1 MPASIKSVGVAT
13 VRYKPEAITG
23 GEALCRALV
32 DAGCKVLVGPDLGH
46 VCPELGAAA
55 CPVADLADL
64 VCADLAIS
72 LGGDGTLLALA
83 RHAGPRGTPLLGVD
97 FGSFGF
103 LASEGFADL
112 MAQLPTL
119 LSGEYETE
127 PRLMVQSELVRE
139 GHSVARYVGLNEAV
153 IAKSDVRRLV
163 WLNTRVNGELMANY
177 PADGLII
184 STPTG
189 STAYALSAGGP
200 IISPAVES
208 FLITPICPHTLY
220 SRPLVLEP
228 SAIIEVEAM
237 QRSRPILGIT
247 LTVDGQEAIG
257 LKPGDVVITTRAPF
271 DAHLVRLSHGSFY
284 ERLRVKLHWDTE
296 R

>member
-1 MPASIKSVGVAT
+1 VAGVQVLCRELTAAGRQVLLGPGLDSECPPLGDSVRPAS
-13 VRYKPEAITG
+13 
-23 GEALCRALV
+23 
-32 DAGCKVLVGPDLGH
+32 DLAQLA
-46 VCPELGAAA
+46 E
-55 CPVADLADL
+55 ADL
-64 VCADLAIS
+64 VVS

-83 RHAGPRGTPLLGVD
+83 RHAGPRGTPLLGLD

-103 LASEGFADL
+103 LASESFEQL
-112 MAQLPTL
+112 LAQLPAL
-119 LSGEYETE
+119 LTGDYRTE
-127 PRLMVQSELVRE
+127 PRLMVQSEVIRQGQKLV
-139 GHSVARYVGLNEAV
+139 RYVGLNEAV
-153 IAKSDVRRLV
+153 IAKSDVRHLV
-163 WLNTRVNGELMANY
+163 WLNTRVNGELMATY

-228 SAIIEVEAM
+228 SAVIEVEAV
-237 QRSRPILGIT
+237 QRSRPMVGIT
-247 LTVDGQEAIG
+247 LTVDGQEAVE
-257 LKPGDVVITTRAPF
+257 LKPGDVVVTSRAPF
-271 DAHLVRLSHGSFY
+271 DAHLVRLTQSSFY

>member
-1 MPASIKSVGVAT
+1 MPSPIRTVGVAA
-13 VRYKPEAITG
+13 VRYKPEAIAG
-23 GEALCRALV
+23 AEVLCRALV
-32 DAGCKVLVGPDLGH
+32 AADCKVLLGPGLDSL
-46 VCPELGAAA
+46 CAALAEAA
-55 CPVADLADL
+55 CPVSDLAEL
-64 VCADLAIS
+64 AGADLAIS

-103 LASEGFADL
+103 LASESFEQL
-112 MAQLPTL
+112 LAQLPAL
-119 LSGEYETE
+119 LAGHYSTE
-127 PRLMVQSELVRE
+127 PRLMVQSEVVRE
-139 GHSVARYVGLNEAV
+139 GKGRARYVGLNEAV
-153 IAKSDVRRLV
+153 IAKSDVRHLV
-163 WLNTRVNGELMANY
+163 WLNTRVNGELMATY

-208 FLITPICPHTLY
+208 FVITPICPHTLY

-228 SAIIEVEAM
+228 SAVIEVEAI

-247 LTVDGQEAIG
+247 LTVDGQEAVD
-257 LKPGDVVITTRAPF
+257 LAPGDVVVTSRAPF
-271 DAHLVRLSHGSFY
+271 DAHLVRLTQGSFY